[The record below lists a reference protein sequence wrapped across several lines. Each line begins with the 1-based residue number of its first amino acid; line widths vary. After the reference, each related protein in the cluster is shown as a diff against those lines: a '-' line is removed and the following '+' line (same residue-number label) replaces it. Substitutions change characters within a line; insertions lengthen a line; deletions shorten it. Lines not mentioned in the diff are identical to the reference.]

1 MYVKRLMFY
10 LRDCKLVK
18 NQTTMK
24 KLLFLLILTASL
36 SVTASANNEPDP
48 QQPVK
53 DSKGYTFSLNTEFLS
68 LFSLFCITP
77 AETDTLKSTLPQ
89 TIDRQVRKEN

>member
-1 MYVKRLMFY
+1 MIYF
-10 LRDCKLVK
+10 RDCKLDK

-36 SVTASANNEPDP
+36 SVTASANNEHDP

-68 LFSLFCITP
+68 LFSLFCFTP
-77 AETDTLKSTLPQ
+77 AESDTLNATAPQ
-89 TIDRQVRKEN
+89 RIERQVLKEN